1 MREDIFLTAH
11 LSPCTV
17 HGIEDKRSVG
27 SSSKEGVWHHLV
39 HGEQWLVTTEHGV
52 VVAIVAPTG
61 LVDIDGIQ
69 LTQAL
74 QGWN

>member
-1 MREDIFLTAH
+1 MSPH

-27 SSSKEGVWHHLV
+27 SSSEEGVRHHLV
-39 HGEQWLVTTEHGV
+39 HGEQGILLTEHGV

-61 LVDIDGIQ
+61 LVDVDCSQ
-69 LTQAL
+69 LTQAI
-74 QGWN
+74 QTWN